1 MTFHLYGDFI
11 NLAKKYSSSGANSSP
26 SSAAASGDGGGV
38 GGGVGTRR
46 HEPAEAEEIIGAFK
60 RLLGRMAPA
69 HYYTLR
75 YLMRHLRRIARNA
88 AVNNMPASNLGIIFG
103 QTLLRRK

>member
-11 NLAKKYSSSGANSSP
+11 TLAKKYSSSAGASPGSS
-26 SSAAASGDGGGV
+26 SGGEV
-38 GGGVGTRR
+38 GGVGTRL
-46 HEPAEAEEIIGAFK
+46 HEPPEAEEIVAAFK
-60 RLLGRMAPA
+60 RLVGRMAPA

-75 YLMRHLRRIARNA
+75 YLMRHLRRIARNS